1 MATQTIRIV
10 VQEQGSKQAAS
21 NIAGIG
27 TSAKGSVSALGLLKT
42 ALAALGI
49 GSLIQQYV
57 SLSNTYQTLQNRIK
71 LVTTSQQEQ
80 VAVTRELLDISNQ
93 TFTSVQDTTELYA
106 RLAFNTRALGLS
118 QKEVLDVMKALN
130 QAVVLSG
137 AGSREASNAIIQL
150 SQGLASGTL
159 RGDEL
164 RSVLEQLPFV
174 ADIIAKGF
182 DVDRA
187 ALRKLAADGQIT
199 SEQIIRAFQKAAP
212 EIAAQFSKVTPTI
225 GQAFTTVRNEILNAV
240 GEFNKATGASEAL
253 AKGLIGIG
261 DSIQDISDIA
271 IEFFL
276 EFQSLLETAGD
287 LIEEAFGVRLSDAK
301 FSFRDLLR
309 FIGSFI
315 DTFTGLFVGAGQF
328 VSVFFKDVGSNLIG
342 IGQRV
347 VNGAAVVIEAIVNT
361 IIKGINKSIQA
372 VADSVNTLIDLANE
386 ASNLLGQG
394 DVLTKVN
401 FGQLVDLNLGRVDE
415 RKFVDVGKD
424 AAEAFSIGF
433 ESVTSA
439 RDLVD
444 DVLRRAND
452 RQARRIRE
460 RANPNALAGQVA
472 GGGQQG
478 RSKADIEV
486 ESLTKQLTAER
497 ELLAIGQVK
506 GQLEFNQKQAIIK
519 LNQKLREDGV
529 VLNDAQREQVESLIR
544 GNEEL
549 KIRNSLNKQVD
560 DYTQTLQDQLQLL
573 TLSTEERE
581 VEADIL
587 RITNQFK
594 EAGLEIDQQ
603 QIDTLR
609 ALRTEVQQRT
619 NDEQILNGIFGDRE
633 ATLKRIADLERLR
646 NAESDPARR
655 RGIEREQAQQ
665 RINSRQG
672 DPTLIAGFENGLDQ
686 LYLKVSD
693 VAGGIEQAMT
703 NAFSGAE
710 DALVQFVQTGEFN
723 FSGLVDSILAD
734 ITRLLARQAILAIF
748 NAISGGTSGAFGGVI
763 SALAGA
769 RAEGGPVTGGKPYLV
784 GEKGP
789 EIFTPPTSGNIVP
802 NSALQGQA
810 PQTNITVVNVMDP
823 GMVNAA
829 LNDPANQQVIVNV
842 IGKNKQAVNRSLGN
856 A

>member
-10 VQEQGSKQAAS
+10 VQEQGSKQAAA
-21 NIAGIG
+21 NIGGIG

-49 GSLIQQYV
+49 GSLIKQYV
-57 SLSNTYQTLQNRIK
+57 DLSNSYTTLQNRIK

-93 TFTSVQDTTELYA
+93 TFTSIQDTTELYA
-106 RLAFNTRALGLS
+106 RLAFNTRNLGLS
-118 QKEVLDVMKALN
+118 QKEVLDVTKALN

-199 SEQIIRAFQKAAP
+199 TEQIIKAFQKAAP

-225 GQAFTTVRNEILNAV
+225 GQAFTTLQNEILNAV
-240 GEFNKATGASEAL
+240 GEFNKATGASNAL
-253 AKGLIGIG
+253 ASGILAIS
-261 DSIQDISDIA
+261 DSVQDFSDIA

-276 EFQSLLETAGD
+276 EFSSLVETAGD
-287 LIEEAFGVRLSDAK
+287 LIYEAFGIRLEDAK

-315 DTFTGLFVGAGQF
+315 DTFTGLFVGAGQYI
-328 VSVFFKDVGSNLIG
+328 SVFFRDVGTNLVG
-342 IGQRV
+342 IGQRT
-347 VNGAAVVIEAIVNT
+347 VNGAAAVIEAVVNT

-372 VADSVNTLIDLANE
+372 VADSINVLIDLANQ
-386 ASNLLGQG
+386 ASNAIGGG
-394 DVLTKVN
+394 DILTKVD
-401 FGQLVDLNLGRVDE
+401 FSQLVELKLGRVE
-415 RKFVDVGKD
+415 ENKFKDVGKD
-424 AAEAFSIGF
+424 AAEAFTTGF
-433 ESVTSA
+433 ESVTSG
-439 RDLVD
+439 RDFVD
-444 DVLRRAND
+444 DILRKANERA
-452 RQARRIRE
+452 ARRNRE
-460 RANPNALAGQVA
+460 KLAPDALSGKIAGS
-472 GGGQQG
+472 GQAG

-486 ESLTKQLTAER
+486 ESLKKQLTAER

-529 VLNDAQREQVESLIR
+529 VLNKPQREQVESLIR

-573 TLSTEERE
+573 TFSTEERE

-594 EAGLEIDQQ
+594 EAGLKIDQQ
-603 QIDTLR
+603 QINTLR
-609 ALRTEVQQRT
+609 ALRTKVQQRT

-646 NAESDPARR
+646 QQETDPARR

-672 DPTLIAGFENGLDQ
+672 DPTLVAGFENGLDQ

-734 ITRLLARQAILAIF
+734 VTRLLARQAILALF

-763 SALAGA
+763 TALAGA
-769 RAEGGPVTGGKPYLV
+769 KAEGGPVSANKPYLV

-789 EIFTPPTSGNIVP
+789 EIFTPPSSGNIVP

-810 PQTNITVVNVMDP
+810 PQTNITVVNVTDP
-823 GMVNAA
+823 GMVTAA

-842 IGKNKQAVNRSLGN
+842 IGKNKQAVNRTLGN
-856 A
+856 G

>member
-1 MATQTIRIV
+1 
-10 VQEQGSKQAAS
+10 
-21 NIAGIG
+21 
-27 TSAKGSVSALGLLKT
+27 
-42 ALAALGI
+42 
-49 GSLIQQYV
+49 
-57 SLSNTYQTLQNRIK
+57 
-71 LVTTSQQEQ
+71 
-80 VAVTRELLDISNQ
+80 
-93 TFTSVQDTTELYA
+93 
-106 RLAFNTRALGLS
+106 
-118 QKEVLDVMKALN
+118 
-130 QAVVLSG
+130 
-137 AGSREASNAIIQL
+137 
-150 SQGLASGTL
+150 
-159 RGDEL
+159 
-164 RSVLEQLPFV
+164 
-174 ADIIAKGF
+174 
-182 DVDRA
+182 
-187 ALRKLAADGQIT
+187 
-199 SEQIIRAFQKAAP
+199 
-212 EIAAQFSKVTPTI
+212 
-225 GQAFTTVRNEILNAV
+225 
-240 GEFNKATGASEAL
+240 
-253 AKGLIGIG
+253 
-261 DSIQDISDIA
+261 
-271 IEFFL
+271 
-276 EFQSLLETAGD
+276 
-287 LIEEAFGVRLSDAK
+287 
-301 FSFRDLLR
+301 
-309 FIGSFI
+309 
-315 DTFTGLFVGAGQF
+315 
-328 VSVFFKDVGSNLIG
+328 
-342 IGQRV
+342 
-347 VNGAAVVIEAIVNT
+347 
-361 IIKGINKSIQA
+361 
-372 VADSVNTLIDLANE
+372 
-386 ASNLLGQG
+386 
-394 DVLTKVN
+394 
-401 FGQLVDLNLGRVDE
+401 
-415 RKFVDVGKD
+415 
-424 AAEAFSIGF
+424 
-433 ESVTSA
+433 
-439 RDLVD
+439 
-444 DVLRRAND
+444 VLRRANE

-460 RANPNALAGQVA
+460 RANPNALSGQVA

-486 ESLTKQLTAER
+486 ESLTKQLTAEK

-529 VLNDAQREQVESLIR
+529 VLNDAQREQVESLIKA
-544 GNEEL
+544 NEEL
-549 KIRNSLNKQVD
+549 KIRNSLNKQVA
-560 DYTQTLQDQLQLL
+560 DYTQTLEDQLQLL

-609 ALRTEVQQRT
+609 ALRAEVQQRT

-789 EIFTPPTSGNIVP
+789 EIFTPPSSGNIVP

-823 GMVNAA
+823 EMVTAA

-842 IGKNKQAVNRSLGN
+842 IGKNKQAVNRQLGN
-856 A
+856 G